1 MTGILSTKHPQPL
14 EPPTRIPDEPLGGE
28 NIYET
33 HEVDMGIINDF
44 GEVFPPLPSRNNK
57 YCP

>member
-44 GEVFPPLPSRNNK
+44 GEVSPPPSFPQ
-57 YCP
+57 